1 MLYKAFGL
9 RFIIRFIIFSF
20 YFTLSNVAFILIL
33 NFSVTG
39 VAGKFDVMPLMLTIG
54 AGFGLMSLSVII
66 ADCVMLHC
74 IIYPKSFDLNF

>member
-9 RFIIRFIIFSF
+9 RFIIRFIIF

-74 IIYPKSFDLNF
+74 IIYTKSFDLNF